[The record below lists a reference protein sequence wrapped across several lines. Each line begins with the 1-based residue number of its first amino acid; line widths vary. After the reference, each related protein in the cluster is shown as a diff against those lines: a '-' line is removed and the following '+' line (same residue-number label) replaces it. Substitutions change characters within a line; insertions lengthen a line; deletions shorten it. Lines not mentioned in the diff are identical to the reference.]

1 MRTIFID
8 TLYWIA
14 LFNPK
19 DQWHQAA
26 TQTRRTLG
34 PFRGI
39 TTTSVLTE
47 VANYF
52 SAFGPAARSS
62 VIENI
67 RDILGDSSVETVPEQ
82 ERLFYS
88 ALTLYETRLDKQ
100 YSLTDCISMVLMR
113 ERNLFE
119 VLTHDRHFAQEGF
132 TILL

>member
-1 MRTIFID
+1 MRTIFVD

-19 DQWHQAA
+19 DQWHQVV

-52 SAFGPAARSS
+52 SAFGPDARKA

-67 RDILGDSSVETVPEQ
+67 RDIMGDSSVETVPEQ
-82 ERLFYS
+82 ELLFDS
-88 ALTLYETRLDKQ
+88 ALTLYEARLDKQ

-113 ERNLFE
+113 ERNVSE

-132 TILL
+132 LVLL